1 MKSFIAVTDNYQEA
15 LKFGI
20 HEDLIINLWDWLG
33 GRYSIW
39 SGVSLGL
46 IIAIGYKNFSR
57 FLKGANLGDKHFY
70 SKDY

>member
-33 GRYSIW
+33 GTILNMVGRKSW
-39 SGVSLGL
+39 SYYCNWIQKFFKVFTRS
-46 IIAIGYKNFSR
+46 KSR
-57 FLKGANLGDKHFY
+57 R
-70 SKDY
+70 